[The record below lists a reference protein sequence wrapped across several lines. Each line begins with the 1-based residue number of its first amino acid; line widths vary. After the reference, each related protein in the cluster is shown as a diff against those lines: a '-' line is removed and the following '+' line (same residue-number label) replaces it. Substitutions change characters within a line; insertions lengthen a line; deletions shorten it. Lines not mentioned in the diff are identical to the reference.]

1 VPPVAVFAATA
12 LALGVTAGAGLGLA
26 LLLARTIGLSLGD
39 ASWLALVQVHGG
51 VQLFGFAGLIVM
63 GVGLHLLP
71 RLRGARPPRPAIHYV
86 IYTLAVAGV
95 ILRAAAQPVAA
106 LPGREIVLAIGALCG
121 VAAALLFAV
130 TALRVLASG
139 ENPHR
144 PDELVIAAGVVALP
158 LAAGLAA
165 AGSID
170 GWPLVIAQDAD
181 DRATWVML
189 LTCLGTLIVGVW
201 SRLAPAFVAAR
212 PYDPRLLRAGTILW
226 LLGSVGIATAIPL
239 AAAVIAAGAVVLMI
253 TLGVWG
259 PTIARQP
266 LRGHARLTQLALRS
280 AFSWAVVGGLV
291 LLAADLRLLPGT
303 TILTDSAA
311 RHAFG
316 LGFVTLAIYGVAGRA
331 LPSFLRRDLSSA
343 RLHFGAVIATDLAVG
358 MRVVPQ
364 VLDLGGIW
372 NPIVALSG
380 VLAYA
385 GMLAFAVNLVRTL
398 RGPRREAPP
407 AGVMVPARI
416 TLG

>member
-1 VPPVAVFAATA
+1 
-12 LALGVTAGAGLGLA
+12 
-26 LLLARTIGLSLGD
+26 
-39 ASWLALVQVHGG
+39 
-51 VQLFGFAGLIVM
+51 M

-71 RLRGARPPRPAIHYV
+71 RLRGARPPRLLIHYV
-86 IYTLAVAGV
+86 VYALAVAGV
-95 ILRAAAQPVAA
+95 LLRAVAQPVPA
-106 LPGREIVLAIGALCG
+106 LPGREFVLAIAAFCG
-121 VAAALLFAV
+121 IAAALLFAV
-130 TALRVLASG
+130 TTLRVLASG
-139 ENPHR
+139 DNPHR
-144 PDELVIAAGVVALP
+144 PDELVIAAGVIALP

-189 LTCLGTLIVGVW
+189 LACLGTLIVGVW

-212 PYDPRLLRAGTILW
+212 PYDLQLLRAGTILW
-226 LLGSVGIATAIPL
+226 LLGSVGVATAIPL
-239 AAAVIAAGAVVLMI
+239 AALALTTGAVVLLFA
-253 TLGVWG
+253 LGVWG

-266 LRGHARLTQLALRS
+266 LRGHARLTRLALRS

-291 LLAADLRLLPGT
+291 LLAADLGLLPGT
-303 TILTDSAA
+303 FLTDSAA

-331 LPSFLRRDLSSA
+331 LPSFLRRDLAST
-343 RLHFGAVIATDLAVG
+343 RLHFGAVIATDLAVA

-364 VLDLGGIW
+364 VLDLGGIG

-380 VLAYA
+380 VFAYA
-385 GMLAFAVNLVRTL
+385 GMLAFAINLVRTL
-398 RGPRREAPP
+398 RGPRHDAPR
-407 AGVMVPARI
+407 AGAMVPIRI